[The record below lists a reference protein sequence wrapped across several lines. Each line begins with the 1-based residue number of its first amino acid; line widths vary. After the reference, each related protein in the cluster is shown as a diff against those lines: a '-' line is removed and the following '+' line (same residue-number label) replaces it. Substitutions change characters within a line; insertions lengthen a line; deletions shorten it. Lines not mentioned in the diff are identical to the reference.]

1 MQLLIMPGIACVVC
15 IAATSREV
23 WAGRLRPAW
32 HGHADLAHDLPT
44 GLSSYAARRCSNMRA
59 CRLFDASTPALP
71 DAPATPA
78 HACRCYAPVH
88 LE

>member
-44 GLSSYAARRCSNMRA
+44 GLSKLVVCSAAVLEYARMP
-59 CRLFDASTPALP
+59 L
-71 DAPATPA
+71 
-78 HACRCYAPVH
+78 V
-88 LE
+88 